1 MSKTVTE
8 QVQELYPDF
17 ADEVVRLDTDDL
29 KGRIVSLQ
37 QQLEESEVHKEAN
50 EALKDARSAVNE
62 LMGPYRDVRKA
73 VRLKT
78 KYLVELLSE
87 KADD

>member
-1 MSKTVTE
+1 MKTVTE
-8 QVQELYPDF
+8 QIQELYPDF
-17 ADEVVRLDTDDL
+17 ADEVVRLDTEAL

-50 EALKDARSAVNE
+50 EALKDARNTVNE

-73 VRLKT
+73 VKLKT

-87 KADD
+87 KVND